1 MFSVIDYD
9 NDDQQSITDIMIIN
23 IKMINIM
30 IINMITNFNMAK
42 TSDLHYAQS
51 FPKQQACPHT
61 PGLPRTAG
69 NEQMQIVFIFIIKLV
84 QIKDKKEHMG
94 YSRTK

>member
-1 MFSVIDYD
+1 
-9 NDDQQSITDIMIIN
+9 
-23 IKMINIM
+23 M

-51 FPKQQACPHT
+51 FPKQQACLHT

-69 NEQMQIVFIFIIKLV
+69 NEQLQIVFTIHTYYKV
-84 QIKDKKEHMG
+84 SVDKG
-94 YSRTK
+94 